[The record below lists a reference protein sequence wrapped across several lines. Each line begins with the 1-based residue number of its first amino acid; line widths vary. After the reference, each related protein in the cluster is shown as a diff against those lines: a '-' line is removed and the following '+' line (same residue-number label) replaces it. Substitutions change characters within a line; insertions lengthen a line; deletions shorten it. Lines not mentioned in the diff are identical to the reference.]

1 MKELIAEW
9 RKYINE
15 QTAQQAPSQDVIASA
30 LGYLM
35 TYVKDN
41 PNKLSSI
48 EPAINELVAYRTN
61 PKSALSQKVSTIALN
76 KARDTAQQDP
86 ELFNFWKGYGNMDVA
101 KFLNSIRSKPS
112 TQAQEQA
119 KDQPASQPKV
129 TEYRFKGRID
139 SPEIKVDDDG
149 TVTAT
154 VTSPDAP
161 GIVGVGKVSGMKNF
175 GLARDAAISRAI
187 TDLARKAQQ
196 Q

>member
-86 ELFNFWKGYGNMDVA
+86 ELFK
-101 KFLNSIRSKPS
+101 NS
-112 TQAQEQA
+112 
-119 KDQPASQPKV
+119 
-129 TEYRFKGRID
+129 
-139 SPEIKVDDDG
+139 
-149 TVTAT
+149 
-154 VTSPDAP
+154 
-161 GIVGVGKVSGMKNF
+161 
-175 GLARDAAISRAI
+175 
-187 TDLARKAQQ
+187 
-196 Q
+196 